1 MTDERHPL
9 AEHLRPA
16 LDEARIE
23 RQWSAIEA
31 AGLPSAVPARSW
43 RAWTV
48 ALSLAVAAGAAAG
61 ALLYPRSAPQLA
73 PIVEGAWL
81 HSAEQ
86 PVSVRLEDGSRVELS
101 PASQLKLVENRQARV
116 TLELRS
122 GKARFEVK
130 HDRARPFAI
139 AAGPAEVRV
148 IGTRFELSRT
158 TRAGSSTL
166 RVQVSEGVVEVRR
179 RDRPGEPAQRI
190 HGGESWSAEL
200 SETTTTAAPRADAP
214 TEAPDALPTDAVP
227 ADAED
232 SAEPEAEA
240 EPPPSAEPSRR
251 TQPRVQARADAPV
264 DDASTLFSRAS
275 LARRAGRMRDAAD
288 GYAELLSRF
297 PSDARAGLSAFELG
311 RIRMDALG
319 DADGA
324 IRALEEALRTGGTAS
339 FHEDALARIVIASD
353 ALGRRQA
360 CRDAR
365 ARYLAR
371 HPNGVHAQVLSAR
384 CP

>member
-1 MTDERHPL
+1 MTDERRPL

-31 AGLPSAVPARSW
+31 AGLPSAAPARSW

-61 ALLYPRSAPQLA
+61 VLLYPRTAPELT
-73 PIVEGAWL
+73 EGAWL
-81 HSAEQ
+81 HSADQ

-101 PASQLKLVENRQARV
+101 PASQLKLVENRPARV

-122 GKARFEVK
+122 GEAHFEVK

-158 TRAGSSTL
+158 THAGGEAL
-166 RVQVSEGVVEVRR
+166 RVQVREGVVEVRR
-179 RDRPGEPAQRI
+179 RDRPGEPPQRI

-200 SETTTTAAPRADAP
+200 SEATKTPAPRADAP
-214 TEAPDALPTDAVP
+214 IDEPDVLPEEADEA
-227 ADAED
+227 
-232 SAEPEAEA
+232 AEPEAESGA
-240 EPPPSAEPSRR
+240 EPPSAEPSRR
-251 TQPRVQARADAPV
+251 PQAHPKSSARTEEPV
-264 DDASTLFSRAS
+264 DDAGALFSRAS

-288 GYAELLSRF
+288 GYAELLARF
-297 PSDARAGLSAFELG
+297 PADARAGLSAFELG

-319 DADGA
+319 DPDGA
-324 IRALEEALRTGGTAS
+324 IRALEEALRSAGTAS